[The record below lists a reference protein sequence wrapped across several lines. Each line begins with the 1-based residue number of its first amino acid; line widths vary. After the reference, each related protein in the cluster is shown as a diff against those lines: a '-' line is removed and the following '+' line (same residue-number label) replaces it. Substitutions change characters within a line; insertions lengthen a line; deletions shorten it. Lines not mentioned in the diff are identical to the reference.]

1 MTFDIEGKNIEEICD
16 LIESLLIVG
25 EINKDTEVWIESLT
39 PSQSYCHIAVIQIE
53 ADDDGDLILSL
64 GVNFDHGVRAQAL
77 LDKIRDTFPN
87 NKENEL
93 WYWNL
98 YGEPY
103 IIDQYEILEDNILVF
118 SSKNGEN

>member
-98 YGEPY
+98 YGEPHTV
-103 IIDQYEILEDNILVF
+103 DQYEILEDNTLVF
-118 SSKNGEN
+118 STKGKEK